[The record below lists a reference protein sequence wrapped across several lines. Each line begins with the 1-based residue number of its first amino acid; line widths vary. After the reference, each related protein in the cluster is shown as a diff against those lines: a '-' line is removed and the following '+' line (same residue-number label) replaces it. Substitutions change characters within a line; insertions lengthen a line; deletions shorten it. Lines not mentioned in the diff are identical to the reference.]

1 MRRGVLS
8 LVAMALAIPVLY
20 GAIRQHYPLETA
32 AIRLLVLATA
42 VGFLDHYLGPLMD
55 ALLRTLSRKA
65 NDPARPAN
73 RRGA

>member
-20 GAIRQHYPLETA
+20 GAARQSYPLETA

-42 VGFLDHYLGPLMD
+42 VAILDRYLGPLMD
-55 ALLRTLSRKA
+55 ALLRVLSHRA
-65 NDPARPAN
+65 NEPSAPSTRS
-73 RRGA
+73 GA